1 MKFYVGKEP
10 VKFFCGPIA

>member
-10 VKFFCGPIA
+10 VKFFVDR